1 MDLTYVAV
9 ALVMLV
15 DVSGSID
22 TREYDLQ
29 RGGIVAA
36 FEDRGVQK
44 AIWQQQAVAVTVIE
58 WSDVQRTVVPWRILK
73 DADGA
78 TRFATEVAAIKRSS
92 AGGTHLGDA
101 IIVGIESI
109 SQCGCA
115 PERRVL
121 DISGDGRSNGGK
133 TTVPA
138 ARQAAEAAEV
148 VINGLPIL
156 GDPTE
161 PNLDDYYR
169 QEVVS
174 GGGFA
179 IVAAD
184 FADFSRALRQKLARE
199 IASADPA
206 RAPSIP

>member
-22 TREYDLQ
+22 KSEYELQ

-36 FEDRGVQK
+36 FEDGAVQR
-44 AIWQQQAVAVTVIE
+44 AIWQQRAVAVTVVE
-58 WSDVQRTVVPWRILK
+58 WSDVQRTVVPWRILA

-78 TRFATEVAAIKRSS
+78 IRFASEVAAVTRSS
-92 AGGTHLGDA
+92 GGGTHIGDA
-101 IIVGIESI
+101 IVVGIQKFAE
-109 SQCGCA
+109 CGCA

-121 DISGDGRSNGGK
+121 DVSGDGRSNGGK
-133 TTVPA
+133 TSVAA
-138 ARQAAEAAEV
+138 AREAAEAAEV
-148 VINGLPIL
+148 TINGLPIL

-161 PNLDDYYR
+161 PDLDEYYKT
-169 QEVVS
+169 EIVS

-179 IVAAD
+179 IVARDFGD
-184 FADFSRALRQKLARE
+184 FARALRQKLARE
-199 IASADPA
+199 IAAVEVVPA
-206 RAPSIP
+206 PWL

>member
-1 MDLTYVAV
+1 
-9 ALVMLV
+9 
-15 DVSGSID
+15 
-22 TREYDLQ
+22 
-29 RGGIVAA
+29 
-36 FEDRGVQK
+36 
-44 AIWQQQAVAVTVIE
+44 
-58 WSDVQRTVVPWRILK
+58 
-73 DADGA
+73 
-78 TRFATEVAAIKRSS
+78 
-92 AGGTHLGDA
+92 
-101 IIVGIESI
+101 
-109 SQCGCA
+109 
-115 PERRVL
+115 VL

-138 ARQAAEAAEV
+138 ARQVAEAAEV

-179 IVAAD
+179 VVAAD
-184 FADFSRALRQKLARE
+184 FADFARALRQKLARE
-199 IASADPA
+199 IASADPV